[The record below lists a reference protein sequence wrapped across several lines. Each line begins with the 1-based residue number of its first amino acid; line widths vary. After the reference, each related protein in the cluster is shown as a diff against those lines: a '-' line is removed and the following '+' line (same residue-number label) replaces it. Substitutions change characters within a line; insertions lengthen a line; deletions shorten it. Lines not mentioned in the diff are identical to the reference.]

1 MGDYHDL
8 YFKTD
13 VLLLTCVFEFLS
25 NVCLEYYELNLCYC
39 FSSPGLGWDF
49 MLKMKGVK
57 LDLTSDIDMY
67 QFI

>member
-13 VLLLTCVFEFLS
+13 VLLLACVFEFLS
-25 NVCLEYYELNLCYC
+25 NVCLEYYGLSLCYC